1 MKITKTKLKQIIM
14 EEINEALPLGT
25 PRSVKMASQGLGQP
39 RRTPGAP
46 EMEKIDVT
54 DPKQVQ
60 SLYPYL
66 DKRAL
71 EAEIA
76 ARGGAAADSPLWKLM
91 TEPQL
96 RLWLYQIGGPKA
108 PEDY

>member
-1 MKITKTKLKQIIM
+1 MKITREQLKQIIK
-14 EEINEALPLGT
+14 EEINEAWGLRH
-25 PRSVKMASQGLGQP
+25 PRSYEKAAQGLGQP
-39 RRTPGAP
+39 RRRPVPP

-60 SLYPYL
+60 NLYPYL
-66 DKRAL
+66 DRRAL
-71 EAEIA
+71 EAEIS
-76 ARGGAAADSPLWKLM
+76 ARGGAEADSPLWELM

>member
-1 MKITKTKLKQIIM
+1 MKITKEQLKQIIM
-14 EEINEALPLGT
+14 EELNEAW
-25 PRSVKMASQGLGQP
+25 GLRNP
-39 RRTPGAP
+39 SDYTLVPP

-60 SLYPYL
+60 NLYPYL
-66 DKRAL
+66 GRRAL
-71 EAEIA
+71 EAEIS
-76 ARGGAAADSPLWKLM
+76 ARGGAEADSPLWKLM